1 MMTAIDA
8 QLAYLVRDGARAEHR
23 IYPPSS
29 GRPLVRPRQR
39 YYTMPV
45 LDGRDMA
52 PAARLRD
59 AGFELVQHATE
70 VDDLYDNNKVRA
82 TYYDEVVALLKA
94 ATGALEVVVFDHNQR
109 SARRAAAGEH
119 GIRTPVDA
127 AHVDYTP
134 ASGPRRAKEI
144 LADAGLEDLGS
155 HHLAL
160 VNVWRPIVGPVEDV
174 PLALCD
180 ARSTRREDFIATDIH
195 HFGED
200 DLDHPRHS
208 GEIYSL
214 CHSPTHQWY
223 YFSHMQPDE
232 ALLLMNWDS
241 ADDEHRHFMPHTGFR
256 NPLATSGVP
265 PRESIE
271 ARTLVVLPD

>member
-1 MMTAIDA
+1 MMEAVDA
-8 QLAYLVRDGARAEHR
+8 PLAYLVRDGARAEHR
-23 IYPPSS
+23 IYPPNS
-29 GRPLVRPRQR
+29 GRPLVRPEQR

-45 LDGRDMA
+45 HDARGMTPA
-52 PAARLRD
+52 PRLRD
-59 AGFELVQHATE
+59 AGFELVRHATQ
-70 VDDLYDNNKVRA
+70 VDDLYDNDKVRA
-82 TYYDEVVALLKA
+82 IYYDEVVALLKA

-134 ASGPRRAKEI
+134 ASGPRRAREI
-144 LADAGLEDLGS
+144 LADAGLEDLGG
-155 HHLAL
+155 HRLAL
-160 VNVWRPIVGPVEDV
+160 VNVWRPVIGPVEDV

-180 ARSTRREDFIATDIH
+180 ARSTRREDFVATDIH

-200 DLDHPRHS
+200 DLEHPRHS

-214 CHSPTHQWY
+214 CHSSAHRWY
-223 YFSHMQPDE
+223 FFSHMQADE
-232 ALLLMNWDS
+232 VLLLMNWDS
-241 ADDEHRHFMPHTGFR
+241 ADDQHQHFMPHTGFR
-256 NPLATSGVP
+256 NPSPADAP